1 MSSRI
6 SVLKTYKLY
15 INGEFPRS
23 ESGRS
28 YSLENARGKTIANVC
43 LASRKDFRNAV
54 VAARAAQPKWASRSG
69 YNRGQILYRLA
80 EHVEGR
86 REQFV
91 EELRREGMK
100 PKLASL
106 EIDHAID
113 RLVYYAGWA
122 DKFMQM
128 FSTVNPV
135 VSSHFVFSVP
145 EPTGVVSI
153 LQGADQGLLSLVSL
167 ICPVI
172 LGGNTIV
179 ILADDKHPLSAITFS
194 EVLAAG
200 DVPPGVVNILT
211 GYRSELVVHMASHMD
226 VNAIVYAGNDPEEKK
241 LVKAESSR
249 NLKRVSFA
257 PAGPLEGKEW
267 EDPHLILQTQ
277 EIKTTWHPVGM

>member
-1 MSSRI
+1 MSARI

-28 YSLENARGKTIANVC
+28 FELSNARGKVIANVC
-43 LASRKDFRNAV
+43 QASRKDFRNAV
-54 VAARAAQPKWASRSG
+54 VAARGAQAKWGGRSG
-69 YNRGQILYRLA
+69 YNRGQIFYRLA

-86 REQFV
+86 RAQFI

-100 PKLASL
+100 PKQADI
-106 EIDHAID
+106 EIDHTID
-113 RLVYYAGWA
+113 RLVYMAGWS
-122 DKFMQM
+122 DKYQQL

-135 VSSHFVFSVP
+135 ASSHYVFSVP
-145 EPTGVVSI
+145 EPTGVVSV
-153 LQGADQGLLSLVSL
+153 LQGPDQGLLSLVSL
-167 ICPVI
+167 ISPVI
-172 LGGNTIV
+172 VGGNTVV

-226 VNAIVYAGNDPEEKK
+226 VNAIIYAGSDAEEKK
-241 LVKAESSR
+241 LVQAEGSR
-249 NLKRVSFA
+249 NLKRVFFA
-257 PAGPLEGKEW
+257 PAAPPEGKHW
-267 EDPHLILQTQ
+267 EDPRLILNTQ